1 MRIQHQKQLNE
12 LIELIKGHEISHC
25 RSVSW
30 NIYWKST
37 MIFKWKLKLDSSVFL
52 EKVRGLKSQPCNQLE
67 TIAIIYIYS
76 DEIQKRP
83 ITG

>member
-1 MRIQHQKQLNE
+1 
-12 LIELIKGHEISHC
+12 
-25 RSVSW
+25 
-30 NIYWKST
+30 

>member
-1 MRIQHQKQLNE
+1 
-12 LIELIKGHEISHC
+12 
-25 RSVSW
+25 
-30 NIYWKST
+30 

-76 DEIQKRP
+76 DEIQKKTNNR
-83 ITG
+83 IILDTFLKKLRGKIL